1 MLNGTRKH
9 YLINLFP
16 EFVVVFLSQISFS
29 RDLLAVVANVNL
41 HVVNLVVEVLDD
53 WPGLLVGLLQA
64 LNLDKNLL
72 YCLPKFTNCSC
83 AYCKNMLL
91 NFKET

>member
-9 YLINLFP
+9 YLMNLFP

-29 RDLLAVVANVNL
+29 RDLLAVVTNVNL

-53 WPGLLVGLLQA
+53 
-64 LNLDKNLL
+64 
-72 YCLPKFTNCSC
+72 
-83 AYCKNMLL
+83 
-91 NFKET
+91 